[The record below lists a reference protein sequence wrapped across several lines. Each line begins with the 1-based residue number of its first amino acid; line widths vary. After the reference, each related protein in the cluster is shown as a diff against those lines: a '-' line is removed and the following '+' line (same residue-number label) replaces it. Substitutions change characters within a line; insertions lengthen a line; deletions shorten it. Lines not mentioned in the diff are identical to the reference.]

1 MAYST
6 RMAAALSGA
15 TMGQLR
21 TWRQDRGND
30 PILRPELA
38 PMPALY
44 SFRDVLALRAFAHLR
59 QDVSLQK
66 IRRALVTLKKIG
78 EVEHLSSYSLV
89 ADGDSIVLVGDD
101 RHGTDLVQRP
111 GQRVIATMADI
122 LQEFAPRPG
131 VVVPHLLFPKQHVSV
146 DPETQGGQP
155 VIAGTRIPFDAVAE
169 LVEDGVPPEKVADY
183 YPGVTADAARDAVS
197 FARRAGTAS
206 GPARTTGRTMHR
218 RRPGDRRRRSGRPV
232 RVALRSATQRQPV
245 HRTRLPDGRHAGT
258 SGRHGQWSGTG
269 FFLIGRVR
277 GVVDGVRTGNV
288 AAVPLGPVDQGEEGA
303 GMSQESG

>member
-15 TMGQLR
+15 TVGQLR
-21 TWRQDRGND
+21 SWRQDRGNG
-30 PILRPELA
+30 PLLRPELA
-38 PMPALY
+38 AAPALY

-66 IRRALVTLKKIG
+66 IRKALATLKQIG

-89 ADGDSIVLVGDD
+89 AEGDSIALVGDD
-101 RHGTDLVQRP
+101 DHATDLVKRP
-111 GQRVIATMADI
+111 GQRVVATLEDI

-131 VVVPHLLFPKQHVSV
+131 VVIPCLLRPRQHVSV

-169 LVEDGVPPEKVADY
+169 LVEDGVPPEEIADY

-197 FARRAGTAS
+197 LALYVDSYSTGSTKGPRAA
-206 GPARTTGRTMHR
+206 
-218 RRPGDRRRRSGRPV
+218 
-232 RVALRSATQRQPV
+232 
-245 HRTRLPDGRHAGT
+245 
-258 SGRHGQWSGTG
+258 
-269 FFLIGRVR
+269 
-277 GVVDGVRTGNV
+277 
-288 AAVPLGPVDQGEEGA
+288 
-303 GMSQESG
+303 